1 MAAEENPNLVTVSKT
16 LEPKDEKLLFY
27 TLLKNPIRRQIIT
40 LLKENGPMA
49 ATDLKQLL
57 GISVGTLYYHLEFM
71 QPFVVKTSKRKYM
84 LSERGFRLV
93 ESMRVSDYL
102 AESSVGGLQGPRR
115 LLLMFTLNPLLDK
128 VQMSRATMVPVAFL
142 SSIIYVVFSWRL
154 SNSQILLHFRPM
166 SSPEAALLAS
176 TLNIFLLMAL
186 LMAAGFLASLRLGGE
201 SAIALTLPIALTP
214 SNILLT
220 YFTIIS
226 GFGVASSAMFASIT
240 SWVYLALHVWQ
251 MAAVSAVLVSSKGVS
266 WERAVVVSAA
276 ISYVS
281 LFISER
287 F

>member
-166 SSPEAALLAS
+166 SSPEVALLAS

-226 GFGVASSAMFASIT
+226 GFEVASSAMFASIT

>member
-1 MAAEENPNLVTVSKT
+1 MAAEENPNLVTVSKN
-16 LEPKDEKLLFY
+16 LEPKNEKLLFY

-71 QPFVVKTSKRKYM
+71 QPFVVKTSKRKYT
-84 LSERGFRLV
+84 LSEKGFRLV

-166 SSPEAALLAS
+166 SSPEVALLAS

-226 GFGVASSAMFASIT
+226 GFEVASSAMFASIT

-251 MAAVSAVLVSSKGVS
+251 MAAISAVLVSSKGVS

>member
-1 MAAEENPNLVTVSKT
+1 KT

-71 QPFVVKTSKRKYM
+71 QPFVVKTSKRKYT

-186 LMAAGFLASLRLGGE
+186 LMTAGFLASLRLGGE

>member
-1 MAAEENPNLVTVSKT
+1 MAAEENPNLVTVSKN
-16 LEPKDEKLLFY
+16 LEQKNEKLLFY

-71 QPFVVKTSKRKYM
+71 QPFVVKTSKRKYT
-84 LSERGFRLV
+84 LSEKGLRLV

-115 LLLMFTLNPLLDK
+115 FLLMFTLNPLLDR
-128 VQMSRATMVPVAFL
+128 VQMSRATMIPVAFL
-142 SSIIYVVFSWRL
+142 SSIMYVVLSWRL
-154 SNSQILLHFRPM
+154 SNSQLLLHFRAMP
-166 SSPEAALLAS
+166 SPETALLAS
-176 TLNIFLLMAL
+176 TLNILLLIAL
-186 LMAAGFLASLRLGGE
+186 LMAAGFLASLRFGGE

-220 YFTIIS
+220 YFTVIS
-226 GFGVASSAMFASIT
+226 GFGVASSTMFASIT

-251 MAAVSAVLVSSKGVS
+251 MAAISAVLVSSKGVS
-266 WERAVVVSAA
+266 WEKAVVVSAA

>member
-1 MAAEENPNLVTVSKT
+1 MAAEENPNLVTVSKN
-16 LEPKDEKLLFY
+16 LEPKNEKLLFY

-71 QPFVVKTSKRKYM
+71 QPFVVKTSKRKYT
-84 LSERGFRLV
+84 LSEKGFRLV

-166 SSPEAALLAS
+166 SSP
-176 TLNIFLLMAL
+176 
-186 LMAAGFLASLRLGGE
+186 
-201 SAIALTLPIALTP
+201 
-214 SNILLT
+214 
-220 YFTIIS
+220 
-226 GFGVASSAMFASIT
+226 
-240 SWVYLALHVWQ
+240 
-251 MAAVSAVLVSSKGVS
+251 
-266 WERAVVVSAA
+266 
-276 ISYVS
+276 
-281 LFISER
+281 
-287 F
+287 